1 MVKSQGNGREVRTRL
16 AFVFAERFS
25 GERRLMCVCVCVQAE
40 RGGPVRQRRSSVTS
54 AARQLAL
61 WTNQVTASRTPRPQP
76 PPFRVPSTERP
87 LMVSSDCKK
96 TACRAPDLT
105 DQQLMQVA
113 KRMGKEWK
121 IVAICYLGLSKQDL
135 EEIESAKDE
144 DVIMLKFNM
153 LDRWRRRQPKGEAG
167 IQELNKCL
175 KDNDDVPNE
184 VIAVLAGERFQPIH
198 IQPIHTL
205 RAEENAFTSSQS
217 F

>member
-1 MVKSQGNGREVRTRL
+1 MCMCTGRKRRASTSEEELCYKRSKTSGSVDESGNSITHT
-16 AFVFAERFS
+16 S
-25 GERRLMCVCVCVQAE
+25 T
-40 RGGPVRQRRSSVTS
+40 PVV
-54 AARQLAL
+54 
-61 WTNQVTASRTPRPQP
+61 
-76 PPFRVPSTERP
+76 FRVPSTERP
-87 LMVSSDCKK
+87 LTVSSDCKK

-198 IQPIHTL
+198 TL

-217 F
+217 FRKAFQRNP